1 MQSLLSLKKKQEI
14 SDLKKEKS
22 TKKSGESKFF
32 RFFRIF
38 FAGIVGAV
46 LHIKVVGGENE
57 PQKGGYLVCAN
68 HISATD
74 PICLCYAF
82 KKNQVH
88 FMAKKELFGIPVIS
102 GLIRLLGAFPVD
114 RSGSDVGAIKTAI
127 SLVGDGGC
135 LGIFPQGHRYPGV
148 DPSTTPTKNGAALI
162 AYKSESDILPVFIK
176 TKGNKYAFLRKIE
189 IIFGEPIKN
198 SALGFTSGGGDE
210 YKAATD
216 KIFGEI
222 LKLGDYDAL
231 VAPQD
236 KENKD

>member
-1 MQSLLSLKKKQEI
+1 M
-14 SDLKKEKS
+14 KKEKS
-22 TKKSGESKFF
+22 TKKSGDSKFF

-57 PQKGGYLVCAN
+57 PQEGGYVVCAN

-88 FMAKKELFGIPVIS
+88 FMAKKELFKIPVFS
-102 GLIRLLGAFPVD
+102 GFIRLLGAFPVD

-135 LGIFPQGHRYPGV
+135 LGIFPQGHRYPET
-148 DPSTTPTKNGAALI
+148 DPRETSVKMPQSFRFPMTGSLGHLSPGRTPQTCSTALHTATPAMAVTGMSLSGERAGR
-162 AYKSESDILPVFIK
+162 SS
-176 TKGNKYAFLRKIE
+176 TLR
-189 IIFGEPIKN
+189 
-198 SALGFTSGGGDE
+198 
-210 YKAATD
+210 
-216 KIFGEI
+216 
-222 LKLGDYDAL
+222 
-231 VAPQD
+231 
-236 KENKD
+236 